1 MGQGVNFKFSRQ
13 RRGRR
18 VPPWLLAVCIAWLA
32 LPGFSGAEETYR
44 LGPGDAI
51 DVQVFGEPDLT
62 RVLQMGADGRIN
74 YAFVGEITLEGL
86 TVLEVEQE
94 ITRRLLG
101 DYLVNPQ
108 VSVTISEYR
117 PFYIKG
123 QVASPGSFPYQP
135 GLTVARAISLAGGL
149 TERASERKIYLVPEG
164 GREAD
169 RRQVDLDE
177 PVSAGDVI
185 TVEESFF

>member
-1 MGQGVNFKFSRQ
+1 MRFRSPVTILFTAF
-13 RRGRR
+13 
-18 VPPWLLAVCIAWLA
+18 LAVFA
-32 LPGFSGAEETYR
+32 LGGLHESAAAAEAYR

-51 DVQVFGEPDLT
+51 DVQVFGEPELT
-62 RVLQMGADGRIN
+62 RVLQIGADGRIN
-74 YAFVGEITLEGL
+74 YAFVGEITLQGL

-108 VSVTISEYR
+108 VSVTMSEYR

-164 GREAD
+164 GLEAE
-169 RRQVDLDE
+169 RRQVGLDE
-177 PVSAGDVI
+177 PVHAGDVI